1 MFDISINFVAQC
13 VKFLNICHFVIWR
26 FSYDECSVTKGRH
39 KTQKWQKIPIFGMLI
54 LFPKVVGIKDK
65 IMKSD
70 KTQKIHFFHF
80 CVLCPP
86 LSKVK
91 KWNVLKARILSQKLI
106 FLREIPLCAILS
118 MIDCKWQH
126 YENKLLS
133 HTLEVEMKAEVLL
146 STTRNAYH
154 KKSWRS
160 FLKCLSH
167 WYALFPIG
175 ILGSESRHFFLMD
188 YHTWLS

>member
-1 MFDISINFVAQC
+1 MTKNSNFWNVD
-13 VKFLNICHFVIWR
+13 FV
-26 FSYDECSVTKGRH
+26 SKSGRH
-39 KTQKWQKIPIFGMLI
+39 KRQNYEKWQNTKNPLLSLLCFMPTP
-54 LFPKVVGIKDK
+54 FKSKE
-65 IMKSD
+65 MK
-70 KTQKIHFFHF
+70 
-80 CVLCPP
+80 CPQ
-86 LSKVK
+86 
-91 KWNVLKARILSQKLI
+91 RILSQKVI